1 MRARLFDIT
10 FDYPVHPY
18 TFNLSDYFVRGSE
31 IQPYVEKIGVE
42 DSIVDELQ
50 HMLHQMQMGD
60 ETLGA
65 LASVTITP
73 PSLDRANLFF
83 LCFPK
88 KTIDYGV
95 VIKLVDMIDGRVPNN
110 EYRDETDMLG
120 IN

>member
-1 MRARLFDIT
+1 MSGIS
-10 FDYPVHPY
+10 FDYLVRPY
-18 TFNLSDYFVRGSE
+18 IFSLADYFVRGSE
-31 IQPYVEKIGVE
+31 IQPHVKKICIE

-60 ETLGA
+60 ETPGA
-65 LASVTITP
+65 LAFVTITP

-83 LCFPK
+83 LCFLK

-95 VIKLVDMIDGRVPNN
+95 VIELVDMIDGRVPNN